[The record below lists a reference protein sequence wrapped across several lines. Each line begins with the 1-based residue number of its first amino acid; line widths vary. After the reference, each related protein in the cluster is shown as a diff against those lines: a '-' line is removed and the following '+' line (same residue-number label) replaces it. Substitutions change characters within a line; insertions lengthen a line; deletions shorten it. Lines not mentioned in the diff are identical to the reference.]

1 MVSYLEMPHKAA
13 RLIQEALRACHVHSP
28 APGAPGYSSEKKS
41 VFPLMELMSVR
52 VGEDKQ

>member
-1 MVSYLEMPHKAA
+1 MCT
-13 RLIQEALRACHVHSP
+13 ALLRVLPDTAVK
-28 APGAPGYSSEKKS
+28 KKS